1 MDVSAF
7 AFSVLKFKLR
17 ILSFTWLYSVRVFQ
31 VEDELPGDGEG
42 GVGVHQGQE
51 VMRERL
57 CGNRNVLHSFSF
69 FLGEELRVATVSSSV
84 PAPSP

>member
-1 MDVSAF
+1 MR
-7 AFSVLKFKLR
+7 FKVEITNSEFYLA
-17 ILSFTWLYSVRVFQ
+17 IRVFQ
-31 VEDELPGDGEG
+31 VEDEHSLDGEG

-57 CGNRNVLHSFSF
+57 RENRNVLHSFSF
-69 FLGEELRVATVSSSV
+69 FLGEELRIATVSSSV